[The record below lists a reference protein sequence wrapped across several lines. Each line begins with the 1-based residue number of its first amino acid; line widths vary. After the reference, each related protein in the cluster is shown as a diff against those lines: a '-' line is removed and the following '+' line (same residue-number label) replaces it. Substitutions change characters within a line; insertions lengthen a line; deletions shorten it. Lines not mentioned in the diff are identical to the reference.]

1 MIGISANFYGA
12 VKAGINRSKDM
23 KYEYRSADEARAAF
37 RHAMHARST
46 PTRALF
52 DSYGVAAQIHSMLT
66 GYLTDETAEPADV
79 ANVARM
85 AVLLE
90 LLFGEEV
97 LHQARYSPMYI
108 AEILAVEILPRCA
121 GRGGAGVQCAPA
133 ECGRRRCST
142 RATGTS
148 AAPSTAPRG
157 RRGTGSS
164 G

>member
-1 MIGISANFYGA
+1 
-12 VKAGINRSKDM
+12 
-23 KYEYRSADEARAAF
+23 
-37 RHAMHARST
+37 
-46 PTRALF
+46 
-52 DSYGVAAQIHSMLT
+52 MLT
-66 GYLTDETAEPADV
+66 GYLTDETAEPRDV

-90 LLFGEEV
+90 LIFGKEV

-108 AEILAVEILPRCA
+108 AEILAVDA
-121 GRGGAGVQCAPA
+121 D
-133 ECGRRRCST
+133 CGRRRCST

-164 G
+164 W